1 MPIRPLSE
9 FVSEPTFPPAD
20 PRSLELAESLIREH
34 RALDL
39 RLQSVRDS
47 GLPLAVWLEALL
59 RYSRS
64 VRFVKY
70 DPWDASIVVKS
81 FDDSPLTALYNP
93 FRDPGNR
100 HADGQRPTPAA
111 GGAKPDFL
119 AWESFPENEHYLV
132 WTADSGR
139 HYGVLVQPAPIVPDH
154 FIIAS
159 LDPDPE
165 TQRHYPQ
172 VITANHMA
180 DMQELCGALFALGYA
195 LGYNDRGAGAS
206 VDHFHTQAVPKHFMP
221 LVRLEAAS
229 GLKPAESW
237 SDRHGVRLEVLAS
250 EYPWPGVL
258 LRGRSLPALLRQQ
271 QVVLHACRILGLIYN
286 SLGWQTAAGE
296 WVEAFFPRGSET
308 IINQS
313 VKAGYVETSGML
325 VIPDR
330 ALFDSLKDAETM
342 SRSLQGAGVDPD
354 RKREWL
360 DMLKPWFLNA

>member
-1 MPIRPLSE
+1 MIQPLSK
-9 FVSEPTFPPAD
+9 FVSEPTFSPAD
-20 PRSLELAESLIREH
+20 PRALELAESLIREH

-39 RLQSVRDS
+39 RLQTVQDS

-59 RYSRS
+59 RYSRA

-70 DPWDASIVVKS
+70 DPWDGSIVVKS
-81 FDDSPLTALYNP
+81 FPESPVVALYNP

-100 HADGQRPTPAA
+100 HATGQRPAA
-111 GGAKPDFL
+111 AAGAKPDFL
-119 AWESFPENEHYLV
+119 AWETFPENEHYLV
-132 WTADSGR
+132 WTAASGR
-139 HYGVLVQPAPIVPDH
+139 HYGILVQPAPIVPDH

-159 LDPDPE
+159 LDLDPE

-172 VITANHMA
+172 VMTANHMA
-180 DMQELCGALFALGYA
+180 DLQELCGGLFSLGYA
-195 LGYNDRGAGAS
+195 MGYNDRGAGAS
-206 VDHFHTQAVPKHFMP
+206 VDHFHTQAVPRHFMP

-229 GLKPAESW
+229 RLQPEDAW
-237 SDRHGVRLEVLAS
+237 VDRHGVRLQVLAA

-271 QVVLHACRILGLIYN
+271 QVVLHACRITGLIYN
-286 SLGWQTAAGE
+286 SLGWQNAAGE

-308 IINQS
+308 IINHL

-330 ALFDSLKDAETM
+330 ALFDSLQNAETL
-342 SRSLQGAGVDPD
+342 SQSLQGAGVDPAL
-354 RKREWL
+354 RREWL
-360 DMLKPWFLNA
+360 DMLKPWFLKA